1 MDLFKE
7 TNVIKATANDFNAQK
22 VVTLRDR
29 KKVSK
34 MLNRYSRRKLNQN
47 LSNNPTHKD

>member
-1 MDLFKE
+1 MDLFKK
-7 TNVIKATANDFNAQK
+7 TNVEKATSADFNAQK

-34 MLNRYSRRKLNQN
+34 KLNRYSRRKLKQS
-47 LSNNPTHKD
+47 LFKYDKE